1 MDGGRTNESKNKGIR
16 GGVQQREPTL
26 STYSD
31 ILQVPT
37 DLFDVN
43 AAVKGHPATT
53 EKPTEE
59 KVSIT
64 LG

>member
-1 MDGGRTNESKNKGIR
+1 MDGGRTNESKNKGIQ
-16 GGVQQREPTL
+16 GGVQQRAPTP

-53 EKPTEE
+53 EKPTGG